1 MQNRKVLF
9 VVFLFLFGGFGY
21 LRERFFEHLNIIL
34 ASVYRGTNEYE
45 IIHQELPSV
54 LAPLMDWPYIN
65 LYYSKYLFTLIW
77 VALFYFL
84 SFFTIKY
91 LTHLKKLVR
100 LQMWTYLV
108 LLVIAS
114 VSMIVGYLIQGNL
127 KNDEYTFSRWL
138 LGIAQSPIICL
149 ILIAS
154 EKLVLKTQQNDK

>member
-1 MQNRKVLF
+1 
-9 VVFLFLFGGFGY
+9 LFLFGGFDY

-54 LAPLMDWPYIN
+54 LAPLMDWSYLN